1 MTYTALLSVLMN
13 DHAQSM
19 STCIGQ
25 YEKALEAGVFKSPL
39 KRNGTVLDL
48 RHVGNHPELY
58 AVALTKQLHEYL
70 RKYMA
75 LQAEYRA
82 MPRSRRP
89 APEAAERAILAQ
101 LVPERGWLVLTG
113 RHAGDMDL
121 TVTDEGVVLPTGH
134 DSPDGLAVDFA
145 PPDDLA
151 HLQDEFPDDADY
163 SEWDPSGKL
172 AKLKKKR
179 DKRGHKLL
187 PDYKRGPSR
196 LAHALNTLQTIP
208 VTNAYGR
215 VASKFLLSQ
224 TPSIRTTLM
233 KQFAKQEDPQSQR
246 REAQER
252 EAREQQEGT
261 LDAIPV
267 PTAAA
272 TDAPGSSKPKRVKK
286 GWPWV
291 PWSLRGPEGPAKTDT
306 PNEGMLIVRRPV
318 LHFWL
323 QCHAY
328 VLRWHEEAAARRR
341 LIDAELEAAVG
352 EGGGVEGRR
361 ASGSGGVGGGPV
373 VVPRPPFLEREH
385 NEEWWARLAESIEV
399 QHGLAVLQSSY
410 AAETARAD
418 AEEQKRRYAQWREA
432 NAWRGT
438 RRDGSVVEPKAK
450 ATAKA
455 PGADGSGSSAATS
468 PARDHSK
475 PANKSAWSVR
485 GRTLVPKK
493 APKKRK
499 PKLTVL

>member
-1 MTYTALLSVLMN
+1 
-13 DHAQSM
+13 
-19 STCIGQ
+19 
-25 YEKALEAGVFKSPL
+25 
-39 KRNGTVLDL
+39 
-48 RHVGNHPELY
+48 
-58 AVALTKQLHEYL
+58 
-70 RKYMA
+70 
-75 LQAEYRA
+75 
-82 MPRSRRP
+82 
-89 APEAAERAILAQ
+89 
-101 LVPERGWLVLTG
+101 
-113 RHAGDMDL
+113 
-121 TVTDEGVVLPTGH
+121 
-134 DSPDGLAVDFA
+134 
-145 PPDDLA
+145 
-151 HLQDEFPDDADY
+151 
-163 SEWDPSGKL
+163 
-172 AKLKKKR
+172 
-179 DKRGHKLL
+179 
-187 PDYKRGPSR
+187 
-196 LAHALNTLQTIP
+196 
-208 VTNAYGR
+208 

-224 TPSIRTTLM
+224 TPSIKTTLM

-246 REAQER
+246 KEAQER

-261 LDAIPV
+261 LDATPV
-267 PTAAA
+267 PAASGS
-272 TDAPGSSKPKRVKK
+272 DGSAPGDSKSKRVKK

-352 EGGGVEGRR
+352 EGGGAAVEGRR
-361 ASGSGGVGGGPV
+361 SSAGAGPV

-410 AAETARAD
+410 AAESARAD

-438 RRDGSVVEPKAK
+438 RRDGSVAEPKAK
-450 ATAKA
+450 AKA
-455 PGADGSGSSAATS
+455 PAADGPVSSAAS
-468 PARDHSK
+468 PGPARDHSQ
-475 PANKSAWSVR
+475 PANKAMWSVR
-485 GRTLVPKK
+485 GRSLVPKK